1 MLQIV
6 LLSPFSVQT
15 SCSLLV
21 GPQCSSL
28 CFAFIAAGCSSL
40 LFSDVNLKKAA
51 DTISLFT
58 EGNYLG
64 TQPVGFGKLTIM
76 GELQFLPASHLPCF
90 ACQLTR
96 GPAERRD
103 ANWMLTALK
112 IPLPISEQNNWESA
126 GPGVFRAP
134 QAFVPLR
141 EGRHIPV

>member
-1 MLQIV
+1 M
-6 LLSPFSVQT
+6 
-15 SCSLLV
+15 
-21 GPQCSSL
+21 
-28 CFAFIAAGCSSL
+28 
-40 LFSDVNLKKAA
+40 
-51 DTISLFT
+51 

-126 GPGVFRAP
+126 GPGAFRAP